1 MSGFYLLTF
10 TNIPLAKA
18 SDMVALK
25 IQLQNSGRSQS
36 EMWGLG
42 GERVAVKWH
51 LNTANVSYKGSYI
64 PPALCYV
71 PKAN

>member
-1 MSGFYLLTF
+1 MLGFYLLTF

-25 IQLQNSGRSQS
+25 IQLKNPGRSQS
-36 EMWGLG
+36 EMWGWE

-51 LNTANVSYKGSYI
+51 LNTANLS
-64 PPALCYV
+64 
-71 PKAN
+71 